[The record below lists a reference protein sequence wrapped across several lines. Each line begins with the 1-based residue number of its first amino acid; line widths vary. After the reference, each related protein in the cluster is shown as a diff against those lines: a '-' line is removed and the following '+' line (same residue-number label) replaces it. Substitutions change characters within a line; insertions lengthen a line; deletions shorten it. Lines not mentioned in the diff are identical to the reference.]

1 MVIILKLS
9 KRILTI
15 FILGGLISP
24 LTSINAHQSPALKKF
39 IQKLE
44 VAGDGVIGA
53 AAGSLATFGA
63 TAALRSFFGS
73 IEAAPAD
80 AIQII
85 EATAVDDLP
94 TAIEGA
100 SALTAEVCVMGG
112 CD

>member
-1 MVIILKLS
+1 MKLT
-9 KRILTI
+9 KRLLTI

-24 LTSINAHQSPALKKF
+24 LTSLNAHESPQLKKF
-39 IQKLE
+39 LQKLD
-44 VAGDGVIGA
+44 VAADGVIGA
-53 AAGSLATFGA
+53 AAGSLSTFAA
-63 TAALRSFFGS
+63 TAAIKSLFGS
-73 IEAAPAD
+73 IEATPAE
-80 AIQII
+80 AVQII